1 MMNQIPQAT
10 AIPQQIPQA
19 TAIPQAAAIPQ
30 PMMAAPVPGFI
41 TPEMQAQI
49 EAERKDIVKQKAIK
63 IGKTVFIIALSA
75 AAGILVYRWID
86 NRYCGCTSEQP
97 VIPTVPVP
105 DNTGYGDT
113 TVAAFAATGSGM
125 F

>member
-1 MMNQIPQAT
+1 MTNQTVQAQAAPMMQQPIPQVAP
-10 AIPQQIPQA
+10 AMQ
-19 TAIPQAAAIPQ
+19 Q
-30 PMMAAPVPGFI
+30 PMMAAPMPGFI

-49 EAERKDIVKQKAIK
+49 ESERKDIIKQKAIK
-63 IGKTVFIIALSA
+63 IGKTIFIIVASA

-86 NRYCGCTSEQP
+86 NRYCGCTTEQP
-97 VIPTVPVP
+97 VIPAVP

-113 TVAAFAATGSGM
+113 TVAAFAATGSDM